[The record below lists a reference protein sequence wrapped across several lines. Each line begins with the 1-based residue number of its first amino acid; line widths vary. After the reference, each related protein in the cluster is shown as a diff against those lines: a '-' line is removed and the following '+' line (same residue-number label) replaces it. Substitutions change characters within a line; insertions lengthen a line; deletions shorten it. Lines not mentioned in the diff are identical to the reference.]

1 MTLEMDEEDD
11 GIPDSGSGIDPIMF
25 RKSTDRWC
33 TRHRKL
39 MIGVLVAVSV
49 LVLAGLAVI
58 IYFAVNAAR

>member
-58 IYFAVNAAR
+58 IYFAVYAAR